1 MCPCGKTRNMTF
13 NKKRGNNIIFD
24 IVVVGAGPAG
34 IAFACGF
41 AETNVKI
48 VIVDKL
54 PREVIANPKID
65 GREIALTHHSVKIL
79 KKLNVWRD
87 ISSKSISVIKEARIL
102 DGNSTYFL
110 NFNHREI
117 KKKNLGYLIPNHVIR
132 KNLYK
137 RLRKLSNI
145 TLIDKAECV
154 SINTNKQYSS
164 IVLSNGKKI
173 KTSLVVA
180 ADSRFSKIRSKMSIP
195 AFIRDFNKDM
205 IVCRMKH
212 EKHHQNIAYEFF
224 RYNQTQ
230 ASLPYIKNQSGIII
244 TATKDLTS
252 ALMKMDKKKFNKEME
267 NSFNNFFG
275 KMKLLGK
282 RYSYPMITTYAKK
295 FISHRFAL
303 IGDAAVGM
311 HPVTAHGFNLNLKG
325 LEILINEIRAAIK
338 NRTDIGLI
346 TVLKNY
352 QTKLH
357 LVAAPVY
364 LATNGIVN
372 LYTSTILPAKL
383 TRQFILRFVNVVKP
397 AKQAFLNMLK

>member
-1 MCPCGKTRNMTF
+1 MTF

-24 IVVVGAGPAG
+24 IVVVGGGPTG

-41 AETNVKI
+41 AETNVR
-48 VIVDKL
+48 VAIVDKL

-79 KKLNVWRD
+79 KKLNVWRH
-87 ISSKSISVIKEARIL
+87 ISSKLISVIKEARVL
-102 DGNSTYFL
+102 DGDSTYFL
-110 NFNHREI
+110 NFNHQEI
-117 KKKNLGYLIPNHVIR
+117 QKECLGYLIPNHVIR

-137 RLRKLSNI
+137 RLRDLSNI
-145 TLIDKAECV
+145 TLINKAECL
-154 SINTNKQYSS
+154 SININKQYAS

-180 ADSRFSKIRSKMSIP
+180 ADSRFSKMRSKMGIS
-195 AFIRDFNKDM
+195 AFTRNFNKNM
-205 IVCRMKH
+205 IVCRMEH
-212 EKHHQNIAYEFF
+212 EKPHQSIAYEFF

-230 ASLPYIKNQSGIII
+230 ASLPYIKNQSGIIT

-282 RYSYPMITTYAKK
+282 RYSYPMVTTYAKK
-295 FISHRFAL
+295 FVSHRFAV

-311 HPVTAHGFNLNLKG
+311 HPVTAHGFNLGLKG
-325 LEILINEIRAAIK
+325 LEILINEIQTAIK
-338 NRTDIGLI
+338 HKTDIGL
-346 TVLKNY
+346 TVVLKNY
-352 QTKLH
+352 QSKLH
-357 LVAAPVY
+357 RAAAPVY
-364 LATNGIVN
+364 LATNGIIN
-372 LYTSTILPAKL
+372 LYTSTIFPAKL
-383 TRQFILRFVNVVKP
+383 TRQFILRFVNIVKP
-397 AKQAFLNMLK
+397 VKQTFLNILK